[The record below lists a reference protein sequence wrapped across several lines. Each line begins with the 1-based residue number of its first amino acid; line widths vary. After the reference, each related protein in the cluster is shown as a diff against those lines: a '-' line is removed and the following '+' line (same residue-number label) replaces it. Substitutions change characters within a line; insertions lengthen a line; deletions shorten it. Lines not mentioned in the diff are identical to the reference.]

1 MLGDLGLTFD
11 TWHYHYQNRAFIDLA
26 LECPGTV
33 MVLDHFGTPLGVG
46 PFAGQREP
54 IFSEWQRDMETLAEN
69 CPNVVAKLGGLA
81 MPDNGFGWSERDYP
95 ASSDELV
102 EAQARYYH
110 HMIDCFG
117 PERCMLESNFPVD
130 KFSIGYHT
138 LYNAFKK
145 MVGGYSSKAQDQMF
159 SQTAATIYNLVS

>member
-1 MLGDLGLTFD
+1 
-11 TWHYHYQNRAFIDLA
+11 
-26 LECPGTV
+26 
-33 MVLDHFGTPLGVG
+33 
-46 PFAGQREP
+46 
-54 IFSEWQRDMETLAEN
+54 
-69 CPNVVAKLGGLA
+69 
-81 MPDNGFGWSERDYP
+81 
-95 ASSDELV
+95 
-102 EAQARYYH
+102 
-110 HMIDCFG
+110 MIDCFG